1 MFSLTHI
8 VNMSNDISR
17 ISIQVSLSGY
27 SFTTEVGD
35 AVLRSGW
42 LGAER
47 MFTTEEFQ
55 RRYDTVRISLFTPK
69 VALVPEHFFSP
80 QEARRSLGDVVKLG
94 DEDKVDYIRMPQGG
108 VVLLYS
114 NSIGETLSRA
124 ISQSVLTSDGYQA
137 RILPEMYYILE
148 SLESC
153 RDYNKIVASFA
164 DSHLHLAIAQG
175 RSLLLANVFRA
186 PDFTTAEYHIF
197 NAMKKLQLNPEM
209 STIHLRTPVSGEEEM
224 SLYRYF
230 KAVEI

>member
-1 MFSLTHI
+1 M
-8 VNMSNDISR
+8 NNDISR

-27 SFTTEVGD
+27 SFKTEVGGT
-35 AVLRSGW
+35 VSRSGW

-55 RRYDTVRISLFTPK
+55 RRYDSVRISIFTPK
-69 VALVPEHFFSP
+69 VALVPEQFFSP
-80 QEARRSLGDVVKLG
+80 QELRQALGNVVRLNA
-94 DEDKVDYIRMPQGG
+94 DDKVDYIRMPQGG
-108 VVLLYS
+108 SVLLYS

-124 ISQSVLTSDGYQA
+124 IGQTVLTSDGYQA
-137 RILPEMYYILE
+137 RILPEMYYVLE

-175 RSLLLANVFRA
+175 RSLLLANVFSA

-209 STIHLRTPVSGEEEM
+209 STICFRTPVSGEEEM

-230 KAVEI
+230 KAVESI

>member
-1 MFSLTHI
+1 MD
-8 VNMSNDISR
+8 NNISR

-27 SFTTEVGD
+27 SFKTEIGGTVF
-35 AVLRSGW
+35 RSGW

-55 RRYDTVRISLFTPK
+55 RRYDSVRISLFTPK
-69 VALVPEHFFSP
+69 VALVPEQFFSP
-80 QEARRSLGDVVKLG
+80 QELRQSLGDVVKLG
-94 DEDKVDYIRMPQGG
+94 ADDKSDYIRTAQGG
-108 VVLLYS
+108 CILLYS

-124 ISQSVLTSDGYQA
+124 ISQTVLTSDGYQA

-148 SLESC
+148 SLVAC
-153 RDYNKIVASFA
+153 HDYNKIVASFA

-175 RSLLLANVFRA
+175 RSLLLANVFSA

-197 NAMKKLQLNPEM
+197 NALKNLQLNPEM
-209 STIHLRTPVSGEEEM
+209 STICLRTPVSNEEEM

-230 KAVEI
+230 KAVEII

>member
-1 MFSLTHI
+1 M
-8 VNMSNDISR
+8 NNNDSR

-27 SFTTEVGD
+27 SFTTEDSSGIH
-35 AVLRSGW
+35 RSGW

-47 MFTTEEFQ
+47 VFTTEEFQ
-55 RRYDTVRISLFTPK
+55 RRYDSVKISLMTPK

-80 QEARRSLGDVVKLG
+80 QEAAQALADVVRLRE
-94 DEDKVDYIRMPQGG
+94 DDKVDYIRIPQKGT
-108 VVLLYS
+108 VLLYS
-114 NSIGETLSRA
+114 NSLGETLSRA

-137 RILPEMYYILE
+137 RILPEMYYILD
-148 SLESC
+148 SLEIC
-153 RDYNKIVASFA
+153 RDYNRIVASYA

-175 RSLLLANVFRA
+175 RSLLLANVFSA

-209 STIHLRTPVSGEEEM
+209 STICFRTPISGEEEI

-230 KAVEI
+230 KSVEII

>member
-1 MFSLTHI
+1 
-8 VNMSNDISR
+8 
-17 ISIQVSLSGY
+17 
-27 SFTTEVGD
+27 
-35 AVLRSGW
+35 
-42 LGAER
+42 
-47 MFTTEEFQ
+47 MFTTEAFQ
-55 RRYDTVRISLFTPK
+55 RRYDSVRISLFTPK

-80 QEARRSLGDVVKLG
+80 QEVRRSLGDVVKLG
-94 DEDKVDYIRMPQGG
+94 DEDKADYIRMPQGG
-108 VVLLYS
+108 SVLLYS

-153 RDYNKIVASFA
+153 SDYNKIVASFA

-175 RSLLLANVFRA
+175 RSLLLANVFKA

-197 NAMKKLQLNPEM
+197 NALKKLQLNPEM
-209 STIHLRTPVSGEEEM
+209 STIRFRTPLSGEEEM